1 MTTRQRQVFPRDE
14 VAHLWAHQAQV
25 SARDSTGSFF
35 FNGRTIYSYGAHF
48 VMGHILSDECGV
60 TLAGRVLWNDESRSN
75 TTSKHQSIVR
85 QALTRQQQ
93 ETAIHFPAISEGL
106 ARSIERALQQKR
118 LPDECVVLL
127 RYVRENISELAGKKH
142 GSGPFANALRMAKRY
157 QETALL
163 FYARAGKKYPLPI
176 VPDMADIPADKAAR
190 DAFILTF
197 ARADIERQYRENLT
211 HANAGLIAATDAM
224 KNIDASATFYVH
236 VHQANGA
243 RDRARNALASAN
255 KALILY
261 SRLHGADKKSR
272 TAQSLINKL
281 SPVFQALEK
290 RAIEA
295 EKAEKRERVERTIK
309 RFTHARGMVRAM
321 GKNAPSH
328 HARNMN
334 EEIYRASTIAID
346 AAQVG
351 IPAGS
356 WLMGMAG
363 KMARSHAVDSL
374 QREVE
379 FLKNRLRAGDSYFA
393 AEHFADAK
401 REYAGYMR
409 KHEHVVGLDVPARAM
424 AHFAGSAM
432 ARHTDIAQRMANIDA
447 AIIEKN
453 KALILDWI
461 SGASNV
467 RPAYDAGTFARIN
480 TVRGIVETTRGAN
493 VPIEHACR
501 LARMY
506 AVTVRRGGQ
515 SWPDGSGPMVGH
527 YRVNKIG
534 ADGSLVIGCHEFSP
548 VEAKRLHDVLMA
560 CDECATVSA

>member
-14 VAHLWAHQAQV
+14 VAHLWAHQAQT
-25 SARDSTGSFF
+25 SARDSAGSFF
-35 FNGRTIYSYGAHF
+35 FTGRTIYSYGAHF
-48 VMGHILSDECGV
+48 VMGHILSDDCGP

-85 QALTRQQQ
+85 QSLTMQQF
-93 ETAIHFPAISEGL
+93 ERMIHLPGMNESAS
-106 ARSIERALQQKR
+106 RSIERALQQKR
-118 LPDECVVLL
+118 LPDECAVLL
-127 RYVRENISELAGKKH
+127 QYVRDNVASLAGKKH
-142 GSGPFANALRMAKRY
+142 GSGPFVHAVRMAKRY
-157 QETALL
+157 QDTARL
-163 FYARAGKKYPLPI
+163 FYARAGKKYPLPL

-190 DAFILTF
+190 DVLILSF
-197 ARADIERQYRENLT
+197 ARADIERQYRDSLA

-224 KNIDASATFYVH
+224 GNIDAGTTFYVH
-236 VHQANGA
+236 VHHANAA
-243 RDRARNALASAN
+243 RDRARNAIASAN

-272 TAQSLINKL
+272 AAQSLINKL
-281 SPVFQALEK
+281 APVFQALEK
-290 RAIEA
+290 RAVEA

-309 RFTHARGMVRAM
+309 RFTHARGMSRRM

-328 HARNMN
+328 HARNLS
-334 EEIYRASTIAID
+334 EEVYRASTIVID
-346 AAQVG
+346 AVQVG
-351 IPAGS
+351 IPEDS
-356 WLMGMAG
+356 WLMGMAK
-363 KMARSHAVDSL
+363 KMARAHAVDSL

-393 AEHFADAK
+393 AKHFADAK
-401 REYAGYMR
+401 REYIGYMR
-409 KHEHVVGLDVPARAM
+409 KHEYVVGLDVPSLARV
-424 AHFAGSAM
+424 HFAGSALV
-432 ARHTDIAQRMANIDA
+432 RHTDIAQRMANIDA

-453 KALILDWI
+453 KALIDAWI
-461 SGASNV
+461 AGASNV

-480 TVRGIVETTRGAN
+480 TARGIVETTRGAT

-515 SWPDGSGPMVGH
+515 YWPDGAGPMVGH

-534 ADGSLVIGCHEFSP
+534 VDGSLVIGCHEFSP

-560 CDECATVSA
+560 CDECATVTA

>member
-14 VAHLWAHQAQV
+14 VAHLWAHQAQS
-25 SARDSTGSFF
+25 SARDSSGNFF
-35 FNGRTIYSYGAHF
+35 FTGRTIYSYGAHF
-48 VMGHILSDECGV
+48 VMAHILSDECGP
-60 TLAGRVLWNDESRSN
+60 TLAGRVLWNDETRSN

-85 QALTRQQQ
+85 QALTQQQ
-93 ETAIHFPAISEGL
+93 HKTAIHLPGMNESASR
-106 ARSIERALQQKR
+106 AIERALEQKR
-118 LPDECVVLL
+118 LPDECAVLL
-127 RYVRENISELAGKKH
+127 QYVRDNVAALAGKKH
-142 GSGPFANALRMAKRY
+142 GSGPFVQALRTAKRY
-157 QETALL
+157 QDTALL
-163 FYARAGKKYPLPI
+163 FYARAGKKYPLPL
-176 VPDMADIPADKAAR
+176 VPDMADIPTDKAAR
-190 DAFILTF
+190 DTLILTF
-197 ARADIERQYRENLT
+197 ARADIERQYRENLA
-211 HANAGLIAATDAM
+211 HANAGLIAATHALENPDACE
-224 KNIDASATFYVH
+224 TFYAQTH
-236 VHQANGA
+236 YALTA

-261 SRLHGADKKSR
+261 SRLHGAEKKSR
-272 TAQSLINKL
+272 TAQTLINKL
-281 SPVFQALEK
+281 TPVFQALEA
-290 RAIEA
+290 RAVEA

-309 RFTHARGMVRAM
+309 RFTHARGMVRRM

-351 IPAGS
+351 IPADS
-356 WLMGMAG
+356 WLMGMAE
-363 KMARSHAVDSL
+363 KMARAHAVDSFK
-374 QREVE
+374 REVE
-379 FLKNRLRAGDSYFA
+379 FLKNRLRAGDSYYG

-409 KHEHVVGLDVPARAM
+409 KHSYVVGLDVPKLARV
-424 AHFAGSAM
+424 HFAGSALV
-432 ARHTDIAQRMANIDA
+432 RHTDIAQRMVNIDA
-447 AIIEKN
+447 TIIEKN
-453 KALILDWI
+453 KALIDAWI
-461 SGASNV
+461 AGTSNV

-480 TVRGIVETTRGAN
+480 TARGIVETTRGAT

-515 SWPDGSGPMVGH
+515 SWPDGAGPMVGH

-548 VEAKRLHDVLMA
+548 VEAKRLHDVLLA
-560 CDECATVSA
+560 CDECATVTA